1 MNKEWAE
8 LNKTVQTKMKKEG
21 TYREGVEVLLELRK
35 QLFHELLQMKTELGR
50 EIFNAMPFL
59 HADGYHSKTI
69 AYSIWHIFRIEDIVA
84 HTLIGRDEQIF
95 FSGDYQKRTGSPIIT
110 TGNELAGQQIA
121 DFSETLNLD
130 ELYRYITDVKIS
142 TEDMLKGLSFADLK
156 RKMTDADK
164 ERLKALGVVSEDD
177 KAYWLIDYWCGKN
190 VRGLIQMPF
199 SRHWIMHVEAS
210 LRIRNKIKN
219 EGH

>member
-1 MNKEWAE
+1 MSDKTLSNHLKE
-8 LNKTVQTKMKKEG
+8 
-21 TYREGVEVLLELRK
+21 LERD
-35 QLFHELLQMKTELGR
+35 
-50 EIFNAMPFL
+50 N
-59 HADGYHSKTI
+59 
-69 AYSIWHIFRIEDIVA
+69 
-84 HTLIGRDEQIF
+84 RDEQIF
-95 FSGDYQKRTGSPIIT
+95 FSGDYQKRTGAPIIT
-110 TGNELAGQQIA
+110 TGNELVGQQIA

-130 ELYRYITDVKIS
+130 ELYRYITDVKKS

-164 ERLKALGVVSEDD
+164 ERLKALNVVSEDD

-210 LRIRNKIKN
+210 LRIRNKSVLSSKSMYF
-219 EGH
+219 